1 LRIFLEINNPVKDLN
16 DLKNI
21 ISIEMIIFEKV
32 RLHLNPDSDLE
43 LFKKISKRTKNLD
56 IIFLECEYC

>member
-1 LRIFLEINNPVKDLN
+1 LRILLEIEDPLKDLN

-32 RLHLNPDSDLE
+32 RLHLNPDSNLE
-43 LFKKISKRTKNLD
+43 LFKKIAKRTKNLD
-56 IIFLECEYC
+56 IIFLECEYF